1 MFSATNF
8 LGLSFLKSILIVGI
22 LAGCFSKT
30 ANADF
35 ILGDVVTASLIRT
48 PGNASFDPT
57 AISGTATVVDPGVEF
72 QGQAFAIG
80 SSTTDAF
87 IDIDDGILTIG
98 LFRTDDDTTSSG
110 VGIGGASTLTW
121 TISDIDSTGN
131 DIELEFLE
139 AVVTNDSSFGNDP
152 SGFGVTTTSS
162 SIQIDW
168 TGGGILQEGGSLTVR
183 YAVSSVPEPT
193 TGSVLMLTA
202 GVLLLRRRRV

>member
-48 PGNASFDPT
+48 PGNGSFDPT

-72 QGQAFAIG
+72 QGQAIAIDR
-80 SSTTDAF
+80 STTDAF

-98 LFRTDDDTTSSG
+98 LFRTDDDTTSSV

-139 AVVTNDSSFGNDP
+139 AVVTNDSSFDNDP